1 MSAGSINM
9 AKTAICT
16 LSCGHHKQEIYSGL
30 GCVDISVEP
39 HFVREKVS
47 EELLALSEEYTIYGL
62 CDEGLIV
69 CSGET
74 VEFYGEVYRLS
85 KGVVERV

>member
-1 MSAGSINM
+1 M
-9 AKTAICT
+9 
-16 LSCGHHKQEIYSGL
+16 HSGL

-74 VEFYGEVYRLS
+74 VELYGEVYRLS